1 MVININFY
9 SKSQAKSVNKIL
21 LKRRIQ
27 LMMKFKVLESQGN
40 LFVRLFTDSG
50 SKILYF
56 FWFSLQVYD
65 LKMR

>member
-56 FWFSLQVYD
+56 FGLVY
-65 LKMR
+65 RFTI